1 MCPLCCCINSIKY
14 SRKHFSDV
22 SSLSCDRSFKRHYTS
37 SNEVHIFLTLF
48 ILHFITCSS
57 TAHVSEFNLQIF
69 FFLVKFS
76 YDDDK
81 THIRYVVTFVIIPI
95 QFERT
100 VFWDDISIS
109 QHPFLSIFAS
119 SSCVCVSFHPRNNPL

>member
-37 SNEVHIFLTLF
+37 SNEVHVNIFFTLF

-57 TAHVSEFNLQIF
+57 TAHVWEFNLQIF
-69 FFLVKFS
+69 FFLSKVFLQWWQN
-76 YDDDK
+76 
-81 THIRYVVTFVIIPI
+81 THQVRCYFCNNTYSIWTNSLLGRYINLST
-95 QFERT
+95 
-100 VFWDDISIS
+100 S
-109 QHPFLSIFAS
+109 LSINICIIVV
-119 SSCVCVSFHPRNNPL
+119 CVCVVSSPQ